1 MSEHGISEHGI
12 SEHGISEYECMTL
25 TVSDHIATVTLNRPE
40 MMNAI
45 NWQAYAE
52 LEEIFLNLQKDPEVR
67 CIILT
72 GAGRAFCSGDDVR
85 EVMVQGGGSK
95 RLRDVRPGT
104 TPAARA
110 ILDCDRPIIAAV
122 NGAAVGWGMD
132 MSLMADFRIAS
143 ERAKFGELFVKRG
156 LVADVGGMVRLP
168 KLIGPQRAAELLFTG
183 EVINAERALELGIVM
198 SVVPHEDLLD
208 QARALARKIAANP
221 PLAVRYLKEGLR
233 RSYYGEYEEMG
244 NWVAQTLGTLFQ
256 TEDHKEGVASFLE
269 KREPVFKGK

>member
-1 MSEHGISEHGI
+1 MSD
-12 SEHGISEYECMTL
+12 YECMIL
-25 TVSDHIATVTLNRPE
+25 EVSDHIATVTLNRPE
-40 MMNAI
+40 IMNAL

-52 LEEIFLNLQKDPEVR
+52 LESIFLDLQKDADVR

-85 EVMVQGGGSK
+85 EIMAAGGGGK
-95 RLRDVRPGT
+95 RLRQVRPGT

-132 MSLMADFRIAS
+132 MSLLADFRIAS
-143 ERAKFGELFVKRG
+143 EKAKFGELFVKRG

-168 KLIGPQRAAELLFTG
+168 KIIGPSRAAELLFTG
-183 EVINAERALELGIVM
+183 EIISAERALELGLVM
-198 SVVPHEDLLD
+198 SVVPADQLLEE
-208 QARALARKIAANP
+208 ARILATKIANNP

-233 RSYYGEYEEMG
+233 RSYYGDYEEVG
-244 NWVAQTLGTLFQ
+244 NWVAQTLGVLFQ

-269 KREPVFKGK
+269 KREPTFTGK

>member
-1 MSEHGISEHGI
+1 MSDEKCILVDIE
-12 SEHGISEYECMTL
+12 
-25 TVSDHIATVTLNRPE
+25 DHIATVTLNRPE
-40 MMNAI
+40 IMNAL

-52 LEEIFLNLQKDPEVR
+52 LEAAFLDLQKDAEVR

-72 GAGRAFCSGDDVR
+72 GAGRAFCSGDDVK
-85 EVMVQGGGSK
+85 EIMVAGGGGS
-95 RLRDVRPGT
+95 RLRQVRPGT

-110 ILDCDRPIIAAV
+110 ILDCDRPVIAAV

-143 ERAKFGELFVKRG
+143 EKAKFGELFVKRG

-168 KLIGPQRAAELLFTG
+168 KIVGPQRAAELLFTG
-183 EVINAERALELGIVM
+183 DIISADEALELGLVM
-198 SVVPHEDLLD
+198 SVVAPDDLL
-208 QARALARKIAANP
+208 AEARKLATRIAVNP

-233 RSYYGEYEEMG
+233 RSFHGDYEDMG
-244 NWVAQTLGTLFQ
+244 NWVSQTLGVLFQ

-269 KREPVFKGK
+269 KREPSFTGK